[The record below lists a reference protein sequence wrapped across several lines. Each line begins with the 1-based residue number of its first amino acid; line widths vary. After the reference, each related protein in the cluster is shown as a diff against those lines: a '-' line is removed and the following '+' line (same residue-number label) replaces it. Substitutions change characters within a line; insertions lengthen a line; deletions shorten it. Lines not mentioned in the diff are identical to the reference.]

1 MMVICTT
8 NRTIDPSSVHKDG
21 TPEGDGKERWS
32 YLIHNHE
39 LYNVGHMYEAAVA
52 NYLATGE
59 KKLLDVAIKNA
70 NLIDNVFGP
79 NKNMGVPGHEEI
91 EIGLVKLFRVTGDK
105 KYLDLA
111 KFFVDQRGN
120 SKGHKLYGKYA
131 QDHKPFVDHV
141 GSRSFS

>member
-1 MMVICTT
+1 
-8 NRTIDPSSVHKDG
+8 
-21 TPEGDGKERWS
+21 
-32 YLIHNHE
+32 
-39 LYNVGHMYEAAVA
+39 MYEAAVA

-105 KYLDLA
+105 NTWILQNFL
-111 KFFVDQRGN
+111 
-120 SKGHKLYGKYA
+120 
-131 QDHKPFVDHV
+131 
-141 GSRSFS
+141 